1 MAISEQEVTRIARL
15 ARLALSPEQNL
26 QAQGDLNQILG
37 LIEELQAVDTRG
49 VEPLAHP
56 LSALRDVHL
65 RLREDTVT
73 EVSSPERREAL
84 MVNAPGQAEGLFLV
98 PKVIE

>member
-1 MAISEQEVTRIARL
+1 MAITEQEVTRIARL
-15 ARLALSPEQNL
+15 ARLTLSPEQNL
-26 QAQGDLNQILG
+26 QAQGDLNKIIG
-37 LIEELQAVDTRG
+37 LIQELQAVDTTR

-65 RLREDTVT
+65 RLREDIVT
-73 EVSSPERREAL
+73 EVSSPDRRETL
-84 MVNAPGQAEGLFLV
+84 MVNAPAKVEGLFLV